1 MADSSKKTREPTR
14 LRNLVIRRMGN
25 NRVPVQVDLQTGRAS
40 NPNHAPFVS
49 YLGVLARSK
58 VSILIP
64 DWDHVTE
71 VEKILFRRIF
81 V

>member
-25 NRVPVQVDLQTGRAS
+25 KKVPVQTDPQTRRAS
-40 NPNHAPFVS
+40 DPNHAQFVS

-58 VSILIP
+58 VSILVL
-64 DWDHVTE
+64 DWDHVRK
-71 VEKILFRRIF
+71 V
-81 V
+81 